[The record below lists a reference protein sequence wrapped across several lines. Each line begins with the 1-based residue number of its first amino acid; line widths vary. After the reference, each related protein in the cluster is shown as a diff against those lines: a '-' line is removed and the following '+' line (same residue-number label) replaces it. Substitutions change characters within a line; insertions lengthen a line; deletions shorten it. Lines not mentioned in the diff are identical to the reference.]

1 MLIRQLEYFVAVARE
16 QHFGRAADACYV
28 SQPALSTAIVKLE
41 RELNVTLINRGQHF
55 QGLTPAGA
63 RLVGRASQLLEDH
76 HQFKAIAAALNSGI
90 SDTLRLGTGP
100 TVSSTTTAELVAQF
114 CASHPAANVQVS
126 SSQTPEELLQRLR
139 DSELDTAISH
149 FETRTPIGL
158 IVTPLYKERY
168 VPRHGIEP
176 GPKHSHHHLG
186 APPHFPRLTQ
196 TCYRI
201 PEAHRFD
208 VRKRGR
214 DTGATHRSRLFRR
227 SLRPRCNGRIRQR
240 GTPELASSHVGD
252 DGDQCGRLD
261 RTGHHGR
268 NLDRRE
274 LSTPSLAGQTF
285 LDVVTHAGTRKKS
298 LIRPDPPDRRPSPAL
313 RIMEVCMLPTVC
325 FLQSRPLHESDRTF
339 MPGNVFTGRP
349 PLKRPAPLREG
360 FTRPWSR

>member
-126 SSQTPEELLQRLR
+126 SSQTSEELLQLLR

-168 VPRHGIEP
+168 VLVTGSSLVPNTRTITWARAATLPLALPKRATGSRKLIDSTFASVGATPEPRIEADSFADLYAHAATGEYASVVPRSWLRVMSATTATSVVDLIEP
-176 GPKHSHHHLG
+176 
-186 APPHFPRLTQ
+186 
-196 TCYRI
+196 
-201 PEAHRFD
+201 
-208 VRKRGR
+208 
-214 DTGATHRSRLFRR
+214 DTMEEISIAVNS
-227 SLRPRCNGRIRQR
+227 
-240 GTPELASSHVGD
+240 VD
-252 DGDQCGRLD
+252 
-261 RTGHHGR
+261 
-268 NLDRRE
+268 
-274 LSTPSLAGQTF
+274 PSVAGQTF
-285 LDVVTHAGTRKKS
+285 LDVVTHRDSEEILGFDRTR
-298 LIRPDPPDRRPSPAL
+298 LIADLRRP
-313 RIMEVCMLPTVC
+313 
-325 FLQSRPLHESDRTF
+325 
-339 MPGNVFTGRP
+339 
-349 PLKRPAPLREG
+349 
-360 FTRPWSR
+360 